1 MGEAV
6 AIKEL
11 TDCWGRGGRSYLF
24 NSTQLDN
31 KFLKLSTCQHSRAQT
46 CLSFSKSTHEH
57 PSLATNTPADWKD
70 QLLLDWFQL
79 GYDYLQRKQRGFYQ
93 SQPKVLVCKTW
104 FHPTVKFDFQ
114 RAPFFFLYSFFW
126 AAGGGEEPLWSN
138 YLLKSA
144 DLKNNITSQ
153 VIPFIAWFD
162 SSGKAK
168 QKHNALQPQQ
178 LGWKLLQIVRRSCKL
193 EIGSEEV
200 RNDRVKKKKKGDKL
214 LQRPYSL
221 NRWSK
226 TCLFDLFVCLL
237 KKCYFGILE
246 TQSVNFSASA
256 LSWLLRAV

>member
-1 MGEAV
+1 MKG
-6 AIKEL
+6 L
-11 TDCWGRGGRSYLF
+11 
-24 NSTQLDN
+24 
-31 KFLKLSTCQHSRAQT
+31 
-46 CLSFSKSTHEH
+46 
-57 PSLATNTPADWKD
+57 
-70 QLLLDWFQL
+70 
-79 GYDYLQRKQRGFYQ
+79 YQ
-93 SQPKVLVCKTW
+93 SQPKVLTCKTW

-114 RAPFFFLYSFFW
+114 RALFFFFFFL

-144 DLKNNITSQ
+144 YLKNNITSQ

-168 QKHNALQPQQ
+168 QRHNALQPQQ
-178 LGWKLLQIVRRSCKL
+178 LGWKLLQIVRRSCKV
-193 EIGSEEV
+193 EIGSGEV
-200 RNDRVKKKKKGDKL
+200 RNDRGGEKKGDKL

-237 KKCYFGILE
+237 KKRYFGILE

>member
-1 MGEAV
+1 MGEATD
-6 AIKEL
+6 IKEL
-11 TDCWGRGGRSYLF
+11 TDYWGGRGGRSYMF
-24 NSTQLDN
+24 NSTQLYY
-31 KFLKLSTCQHSRAQT
+31 KFLRLSAHQRSRRKRSFFFFFKVKHAWKFKSCHKNMTWLKRSTTLAVDCNLFMITCKGS
-46 CLSFSKSTHEH
+46 EG
-57 PSLATNTPADWKD
+57 D
-70 QLLLDWFQL
+70 
-79 GYDYLQRKQRGFYQ
+79 YQ
-93 SQPKVLVCKTW
+93 SQPKVSTCKTW

-114 RAPFFFLYSFFW
+114 SLWVFFGGVGRATVW
-126 AAGGGEEPLWSN
+126 NN

-144 DLKNNITSQ
+144 DQKNNIPSQ
-153 VIPFIAWFD
+153 VIPFIGWFG

-168 QKHNALQPQQ
+168 QRHNALQPQQ

-193 EIGSEEV
+193 EIGNEKV
-200 RNDRVKKKKKGDKL
+200 RNDSLKKKKDKL

-237 KKCYFGILE
+237 QKCYFGILG